1 LHLLPVFHVDIHPTA
16 VVDKSATIGT
26 GARIGAGSY
35 VGPNVKIGENA
46 ILYPNVT
53 ILDEC
58 TIGKTLYYGL
68 GQWSESVVTLVQIA
82 LYILMHYWADG
93 FGFRLP

>member
-1 LHLLPVFHVDIHPTA
+1 MSQVLELFVSSPFHVDIHPTA

-26 GARIGAGSY
+26 GSRIGAGSY

-53 ILDEC
+53 
-58 TIGKTLYYGL
+58 
-68 GQWSESVVTLVQIA
+68 
-82 LYILMHYWADG
+82 
-93 FGFRLP
+93 R